1 MLVCGLLG
9 EKLGHSYSPQ
19 IHALLADYEYPLIE
33 IKTED
38 LGDFIKNGN
47 WNGLNVT
54 IPHKK
59 SVIEFCDELSAEA
72 KITGSVNTL
81 IKRADGTVFGDST
94 DVYGFKKLVEKSK
107 IDVKGKKTLVLGSGG
122 AAGAVVYALKQMGA
136 NVTVISRKG
145 EDNYENIFKHY
156 DAQVIVNTT
165 PVGMFPNNNVSPIE
179 LKSFKNCQGVID
191 IIYNPEKTELLLQA
205 EELNIPFI
213 NGLYM
218 LVAQAKRSS
227 EQFLKQQLDDKVID
241 NITRELEKQMRNI
254 VLIGMP
260 GSGKSTV
267 AKALGKALQK
277 EVLEADE
284 LIEQAAKKTIPQI
297 FAQDGEEEFRKI
309 ETEILREL
317 GKKSGVIIS
326 TGGGAVT
333 KEENYKFLKQNGIV
347 IWIKRDISLLACE
360 GRPLSQKNNLA
371 QMYEARKPLYS
382 KFADFTVD
390 NNKSID
396 KTVEQILTLI

>member
-107 IDVKGKKTLVLGSGG
+107 IDVKGKKTLVLGNGG
-122 AAGAVVYALKQMGA
+122 AASAVVFALEQMGA
-136 NVTVISRKG
+136 KVTVISRRG
-145 EDNYENIFKHY
+145 EDNYNNIDKHF

-179 LKSFKNCQGVID
+179 LKNFKNCRGVID

-205 EELNIPFI
+205 QELNIPCI

-227 EQFLKQQLDDKVID
+227 EQFLQSKIDDKAID
-241 NITRELEKQMRNI
+241 EIQEKLAKQMRNI

-267 AKALGKALQK
+267 AKELGNALQK

-284 LIEQAAKKTIPQI
+284 IIEQTAQKTIPQI
-297 FAQDGEEEFRKI
+297 FAQSGEEEFRKI
-309 ETEILREL
+309 ESQVLGNL

-347 IWIKRDISLLACE
+347 IWIKRDISLLSRE
-360 GRPLSQKNNLA
+360 GRPLSQNADLA
-371 QMYEARKPLYS
+371 KMYEIRKPLYK
-382 KFADFTVD
+382 KFADIIVD
-390 NNKSID
+390 NNQDVK
-396 KTVEQILTLI
+396 KTVEQILKMI